1 MTKDSKYVPV
11 IEAFD
16 LVEHAEIRS
25 LLEGEEIRI
34 FQPPSDTT
42 GLMGATEN
50 LEIFVHID
58 DEEDALRLLEKH
70 GFFTDEEEAKEPEPI
85 SPEEDEKK
93 KKNRAQDL
101 VLAALLFL
109 LLAWAL
115 VKFDYF

>member
-1 MTKDSKYVPV
+1 MTKDSKYVPI

-16 LVEHAEIRS
+16 MVEHAEIRS
-25 LLEGEEIRI
+25 LLEDEDIRI

-42 GLMGATEN
+42 GLMGPAEN

-70 GFFTDEEEAKEPEPI
+70 GFFNDEEEDKEPEPI

-93 KKNRAQDL
+93 KKSRAQDL
-101 VLAALLFL
+101 VLAAFLFL
-109 LLAWAL
+109 LLAFAL
-115 VKFDYF
+115 VKFDFF